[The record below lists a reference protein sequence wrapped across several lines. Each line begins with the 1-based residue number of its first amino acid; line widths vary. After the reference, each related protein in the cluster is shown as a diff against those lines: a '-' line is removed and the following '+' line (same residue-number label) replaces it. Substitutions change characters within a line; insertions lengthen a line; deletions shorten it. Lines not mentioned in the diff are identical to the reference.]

1 VNLLSISTLD
11 ERIDEI
17 QKLALPFRERAAEN
31 DKKGRFPFENIEE
44 LKNIKYTAL
53 TVPKEFG
60 GGGISLYELVR
71 LQEAIA
77 VGDGATSLSIG
88 WHMGMMMN
96 LSEERSW
103 EPSLLKEVF
112 ENAVNGAVFNT
123 YATEA
128 QTGSPTRGGKPTT
141 TAEKEG
147 DRWRITG
154 RKTFSTMAPMV
165 DFFVVTATIE
175 ETNEVGSFLIPR
187 HADGVQMEETWDSIA
202 MRSTGSHD
210 IILENVKVP
219 FHCLAQ
225 ASGNRKSSAPGYLLH
240 IPACY
245 LGIAEAAK
253 REAIS
258 FAKNYT
264 PNSLSHPIVELPA
277 IQQKIGEMELKL
289 MQSRFVLYSVAKMWD
304 AAAGEERSQLLP
316 ELSAAKMTVTN
327 LGIEVV
333 DLAMRIVGARSL
345 SERSPLQR
353 LYRDIRAGLH
363 NPPMDDITLLQL
375 AKREINKR

>member
-1 VNLLSISTLD
+1 MNLLSIQTLD
-11 ERIDEI
+11 ERLGAIR
-17 QKLALPFRERAAEN
+17 KLSLPFQERAADN
-31 DKKGRFPFENIEE
+31 DKTGRFPFENIEE
-44 LKNIKYTAL
+44 LKNSKYTAL

-96 LSEERSW
+96 LSEERPW

-112 ENAVNGAVFNT
+112 DYAVNGAVFNT

-141 TAEKEG
+141 LAKRAG
-147 DRWRITG
+147 DGWSITG
-154 RKTFSTMAPMV
+154 SKTFSTMAPMV

-175 ETNEVGSFLIPR
+175 ETNEIGSFLVPR
-187 HADGVQMEETWDSIA
+187 HAEGVKMEETWDSIA

-210 IILENVKVP
+210 IILEQVKVP
-219 FHCLAQ
+219 AHHLAQ
-225 ASGNRKSSAPGYLLH
+225 TSGNRKSSAPGYLLH

-264 PNSLSHPIVELPA
+264 PNSLSHPIAELPA

-289 MQSRFVLYSVAKMWD
+289 MQARLFLYSVAKQWD
-304 AAAGEERSQLLP
+304 EAQGEERNQLVP

-327 LGIEVV
+327 LGIEAV

-345 SERSPLQR
+345 SEKSPLQR

-375 AKREINKR
+375 AKREINKL